1 MGAGCRVQGARR
13 GCHARVPGCARPA
26 VLSLRRARGAR
37 QFIGVLISAVE
48 VSGGTQ
54 AQKQAQLQQVPLLL
68 HPLITLH
75 PLISPLPLPPPT
87 HASLPLAR

>member
-54 AQKQAQLQQVPLLL
+54 AQKQAQLQQVPLL

-75 PLISPLPLPPPT
+75 PLIPSPAPPPA
-87 HASLPLAR
+87 HASLRLAR

>member
-1 MGAGCRVQGARR
+1 MGAGCRLRGARR

-54 AQKQAQLQQVPLLL
+54 AQKQAQLQQVPLL